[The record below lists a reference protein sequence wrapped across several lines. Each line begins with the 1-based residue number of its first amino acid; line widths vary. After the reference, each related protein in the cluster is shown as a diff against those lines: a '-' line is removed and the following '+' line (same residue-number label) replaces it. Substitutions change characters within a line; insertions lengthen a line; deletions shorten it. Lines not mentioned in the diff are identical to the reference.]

1 MSEQL
6 GIIGLGKIG
15 GNLAKQA
22 VEKDIEVVGKD
33 PNDKPELE
41 EKGVTKVE
49 SYEDFVK
56 ELVVTVI
63 TWSTLSS

>member
-1 MSEQL
+1 MSEQV

-22 VEKDIEVVGKD
+22 IEKDIEVVGKD
-33 PNDKPELE
+33 PNEKPELE

-49 SYEDFVK
+49 SY
-56 ELVVTVI
+56 
-63 TWSTLSS
+63 